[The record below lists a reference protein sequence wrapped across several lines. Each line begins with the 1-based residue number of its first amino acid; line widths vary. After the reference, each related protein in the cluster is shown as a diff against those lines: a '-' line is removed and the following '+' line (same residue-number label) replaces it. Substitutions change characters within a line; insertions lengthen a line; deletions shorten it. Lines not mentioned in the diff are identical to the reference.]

1 MASVSTRSFNDP
13 DEYFSGIRAMKGS
26 GFLSSERGVFGAEL
40 THVNFSRLWI
50 QSGSETLARS
60 GHITVDRDRRPIAFL
75 TEESTRPIVVSG
87 EEMPTEHIAFYS
99 PGATEYQITSGSFR

>member
-50 QSGSETLARS
+50 QSAARRW
-60 GHITVDRDRRPIAFL
+60 RDPGILPSTAIAV
-75 TEESTRPIVVSG
+75 R
-87 EEMPTEHIAFYS
+87 S
-99 PGATEYQITSGSFR
+99 PS